1 MAKVSAGRL
10 RAETAR
16 PDPAAVGW
24 LIHGPEPTETDDL
37 CGQLSEGLI
46 ARAGPG
52 AELTRLDPA
61 EIRRDPARLGDS
73 LRAGSLF
80 GGRPVVVVEGAGEG
94 LAAAVADAVDGLNDG
109 DGLLLVTAGQLGAG
123 SRLRKLFEDAAALR
137 ALAAYPQPLGRA
149 DIDQMLRDAGL
160 GTGIEPAA
168 LDQLQA
174 LARDLAPSE
183 LRGLMRSLA
192 LYLLDSP
199 RPVTTAD
206 IEALQPGALEGEV
219 DAVVDAVTARRPDAA
234 VASLARARTGGVAPA
249 TLAMA
254 LGRRF
259 RQLHAL
265 AAAPDGPGAAI
276 GRLRPPVFG
285 PRRDAL
291 LREARDW
298 PGSAIEAALHSVF
311 EAELLLRSTGG
322 PPDAAV
328 VERLVMRL
336 AMLRG
341 R

>member
-10 RAETAR
+10 RAETAH
-16 PDPAAVGW
+16 PDVAAVGW

-37 CGQLSEGLI
+37 CGQLAEALV
-46 ARAGPG
+46 ARAGAG

-61 EIRRDPARLGDS
+61 EIRRDPARLGDA

-80 GGRPVVVVEGAGEG
+80 GGRPVVLVEGAAEG
-94 LAAAVADAVDGLNDG
+94 LAAAVTTAVDGLGDG

-123 SRLRKLFEDAAALR
+123 SRLRKLFEDAPQLR

-149 DIDQMLRDAGL
+149 DIEQMLRDAGL
-160 GTGIEPAA
+160 DAGAEPTA

-174 LARDLAPSE
+174 LGRDLSPSE
-183 LRGLMRSLA
+183 LRGLVQSLA
-192 LYLLDSP
+192 LYLLDAP
-199 RPVTTAD
+199 RPVTGAD
-206 IEALQPGALEGEV
+206 IDALQPGALEGEV
-219 DAVVDAVTARRPDAA
+219 DAVVEAVTARRPDVA
-234 VASLARARTGGVAPA
+234 VASLGRARTGGVAAA
-249 TLAMA
+249 TLTMA

-265 AAAPDGPGAAI
+265 AAAADGPAAAI

-298 PGSAIEAALHSVF
+298 PGSAVEAALQSVF

-322 PPDAAV
+322 APDDAV